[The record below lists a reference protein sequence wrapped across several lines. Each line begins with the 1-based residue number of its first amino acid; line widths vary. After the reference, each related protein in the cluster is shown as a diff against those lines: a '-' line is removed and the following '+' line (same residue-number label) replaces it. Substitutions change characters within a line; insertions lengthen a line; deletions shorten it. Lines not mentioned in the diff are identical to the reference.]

1 MMHACA
7 VGNNRTDYNGRFRTS
22 ELLSDWDRGKPVA
35 GHLKPEDAMRSLAI
49 FEGKFQRLQDDRSN
63 LIKAKEALELA
74 DSGVVSPSE
83 ERVQV
88 SQNYVIL
95 SVM

>member
-1 MMHACA
+1 MLA
-7 VGNNRTDYNGRFRTS
+7 
-22 ELLSDWDRGKPVA
+22 DWDRGKPVA
-35 GHLKPEDAMRSLAI
+35 GHLKPEEALRSLAI

-63 LIKAKEALELA
+63 LIKAKEALELS

-88 SQNYVIL
+88 GFEYMITTRKSINNL
-95 SVM
+95 H

>member
-1 MMHACA
+1 MFLKFAPDERKHLIS
-7 VGNNRTDYNGRFRTS
+7 FRTS
-22 ELLSDWDRGKPVA
+22 ELLADWDRGKPVA

-49 FEGKFQRLQDDRSN
+49 FEGKFQRLQDDRTN

-88 SQNYVIL
+88 SYKNN
-95 SVM
+95 